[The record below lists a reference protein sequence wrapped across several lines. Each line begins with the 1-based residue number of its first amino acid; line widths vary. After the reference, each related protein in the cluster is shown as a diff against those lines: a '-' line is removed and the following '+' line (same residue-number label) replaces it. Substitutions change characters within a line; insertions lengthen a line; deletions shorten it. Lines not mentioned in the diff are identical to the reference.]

1 MRSFGALNRVLCAC
15 EDEFAELCE
24 ARPQMLIV
32 LEHESDYLQYMLT
45 VALSQLLQRVLN
57 HKLAI
62 VLGILLVEACD
73 VVHQRKL
80 HHDEPTAK
88 YIRLENVV
96 LSVPSV
102 ASLLYVRLPQ
112 QRTQVLRCAPNGC
125 HRACAPI
132 ITLLIVVL

>member
-1 MRSFGALNRVLCAC
+1 
-15 EDEFAELCE
+15 
-24 ARPQMLIV
+24 MLIV

-88 YIRLENVV
+88 HIRLENVV

-102 ASLLYVRLPQ
+102 AALLYVRLPQ
-112 QRTQVLRCAPNGC
+112 QWT
-125 HRACAPI
+125 
-132 ITLLIVVL
+132 